1 MLLKQRAHVPWGNMP
16 KRTGSLVDDASVRGT
31 GANNAAIDM
40 GTASLSALPAMP
52 VLLLLL
58 YVLIAPLFWSQ
69 KFKLLMFYYLLFS
82 I

>member
-1 MLLKQRAHVPWGNMP
+1 MRGQRRLPGAPALGVVRH
-16 KRTGSLVDDASVRGT
+16 ASVRGT